1 MNILE
6 YKGYHGTVETDL
18 ARGVMRGKL
27 LFISDLVSFEA
38 ETLPQLRQE
47 FEEAVDDYLGTC
59 AQLGRVPQQPASG
72 SFNVRVGA
80 ERHRAAQIR
89 ALADGTSLNVVI
101 SRALDCYVSEG
112 R

>member
-6 YKGYHGTVETDL
+6 YKGYHGTVEPDL
-18 ARGVMRGKL
+18 ERGVMRGKL

-38 ETLPQLRQE
+38 DTLPQLRQA

-72 SFNVRVGA
+72 SF
-80 ERHRAAQIR
+80 
-89 ALADGTSLNVVI
+89 ALGPM
-101 SRALDCYVSEG
+101 
-112 R
+112 